1 MIPGPYGFTSDI
13 CQTHKDKNR
22 IRKWVYCKTFYEAR
36 LILISK
42 SDYNSMR
49 NKLYKSI
56 SLGNIDG
63 EILNKMLKF
72 NNSRKR

>member
-1 MIPGPYGFTSDI
+1 MVSLVIYAK
-13 CQTHKDKNR
+13 H
-22 IRKWVYCKTFYEAR
+22 IRTKTEQEKWVYRKTFYEAR

-63 EILNKMLKF
+63 EILNKILKF
-72 NNSRKR
+72 NNNRDKTL

>member
-1 MIPGPYGFTSDI
+1 MVSLVI
-13 CQTHKDKNR
+13 HAKH
-22 IRKWVYCKTFYEAR
+22 IRTKTEQEKWVYRKTFYEAR

-63 EILNKMLKF
+63 EILSKILKF
-72 NNSRKR
+72 NNNRDKTL